1 MEDKESKVREEE
13 ENENNNTERFI
24 KELSEYEHRFTSLL
38 ANVKLCTVLL
48 NRERKIMFVNNYL
61 LERTGYT
68 SEEILNQDWLSFIP
82 EEKRDQMKNILNM
95 IFNGMSEVLGY
106 IEYEI
111 ATKDGGRIEIGW
123 NNTLLKD
130 VKNNIV
136 GLNSIGEDLTMKSDN
151 NSLTPLPVS
160 NEVQTPKL
168 VISGNNFTGETL
180 GEYILVKS
188 LGGDNS
194 QVKLAVHKTTKE
206 RVAVKT
212 LKKATMTEQELT
224 RAQREIDIMRQLTQL
239 DNPYIIKLLDFIE
252 TSEEFH
258 IFLEYV
264 SGGELVALILKNK
277 GLNEVHTHKLFLQ
290 ILSAIRCCHSNK
302 IIHRDIKLQNIL
314 LDHNRNIKLID
325 FGLSNFTQEGVFR
338 DTFCGTP
345 AYASPEILLGN
356 KYSGPEVDL
365 WSLGVVLYAMLTSEF
380 PFTTISDILK
390 GKFKEPTN
398 VTQECVDLLQRVLR
412 VNKDERE
419 TLQGVLDH
427 PWINMTSEQLE
438 SKLSQRNV
446 NSMDSGRKLETKEVA
461 DEPSIKKRKTSSDQN

>member
-1 MEDKESKVREEE
+1 MEGKESKVREEE
-13 ENENNNTERFI
+13 ENDNNNAECFI

-68 SEEILNQDWLSFIP
+68 SEEILNQDWLLFIP
-82 EEKRDQMKNILNM
+82 EEKKEQIKNILNM

-111 ATKDGGRIEIGW
+111 VTKNGGRIEIGW

-136 GLNSIGEDLTMKSDN
+136 GLNSIGEDLVMKNDN
-151 NSLTPLPVS
+151 SIPAS
-160 NEVQTPKL
+160 NETQAPKL
-168 VISGNNFTGETL
+168 VISGNNFIGETL
-180 GEYILVKS
+180 GDYILVKS

-212 LKKATMTEQELT
+212 LKKAAMTEQELT
-224 RAQREIDIMRQLTQL
+224 RAQREIDIMKQLTQL
-239 DNPYIIKLLDFIE
+239 GNPYIIKLLDFIE

-277 GLNEVHTHKLFLQ
+277 GLNEAQTHRLFLQ

-314 LDHNRNIKLID
+314 LDHNKNIKLID

-356 KYSGPEVDL
+356 KYNGPEVDL

-390 GKFKEPTN
+390 GKFKEPSN
-398 VTQECVDLLQRVLR
+398 VTEECVDLLKRVLR

-427 PWINMTSEQLE
+427 PWIKMTSEQLE
-438 SKLSQRNV
+438 SKSLQRNGGSV
-446 NSMDSGRKLETKEVA
+446 ESRKLEIGEVA
-461 DEPSIKKRKTSSDQN
+461 DEPSIKKRKTTADE